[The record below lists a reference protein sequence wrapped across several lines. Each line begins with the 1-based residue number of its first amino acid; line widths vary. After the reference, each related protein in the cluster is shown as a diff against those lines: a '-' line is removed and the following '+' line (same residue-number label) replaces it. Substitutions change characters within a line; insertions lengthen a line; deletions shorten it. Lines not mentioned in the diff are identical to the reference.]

1 MGWVGDVV
9 EEVIAEGPNL
19 RENVLHVS
27 CRNVLDIQ
35 DFVDVGEAVFRVPA
49 VDGVEPK
56 DDFKDGIF
64 REDVFYG
71 TDLTFACDM
80 PVGKERVDGEMDAV
94 SNSEWWVVG
103 IEGTVDS
110 AIR

>member
-1 MGWVGDVV
+1 MRWVGGVV
-9 EEVIAEGPNL
+9 EEVIAEGTNL
-19 RENVLHVS
+19 RKNVLHVS

-35 DFVDVGEAVFRVPA
+35 DFVYVCQAVFGVPA

-80 PVGKERVDGEMDAV
+80 SVGKEGVDGEMDSV
-94 SNSEWWVVG
+94 SNSEWWMVG

>member
-1 MGWVGDVV
+1 MRWVGGVV
-9 EEVIAEGPNL
+9 EEVIAEGTNL
-19 RENVLHVS
+19 CKKVVQLS

-35 DFVDVGEAVFRVPA
+35 DFVDVGKAVFRVPA

-71 TDLTFACDM
+71 TDLAFACDM
-80 PVGKERVDGEMDAV
+80 SVGKEGVDGEMDAV
-94 SNSEWWVVG
+94 SNGEWWMVG
-103 IEGTVDS
+103 IKGGVNR
-110 AIR
+110 AVR